1 MAPAISDVERI
12 LADAVEI
19 ASPAERQRFVE
30 EASRGDSELQRQVQE
45 LIANHFNAGAFLER
59 PPHYDLLA
67 GHDTDDRSDDT
78 AFIEAP
84 GTMIGPYK
92 LREVLGEG
100 GMGIVY
106 VAEQD
111 RPVRRKVALK
121 VIKPGMDTREVIAR
135 FEAERQALAL
145 MDHPNI
151 ARVLDAGTTGSTPP
165 LGNGGVELSGT
176 AAQLA
181 GCLAGTS
188 DIHNGRPYFVME
200 LVRGVPITDYCD
212 QANLSARERL
222 ELFVKVCQAIQ
233 HAHQKGVIHRDL
245 KPSNVLVTLHDG
257 TPVPKVIDFGVAKA
271 INQRLTEHTIYTRMS
286 QIIGTPL
293 YMSPEQAELSA
304 LDVDTRSDVY
314 SLGVLLYELL
324 TGTTPFAK
332 ETLNQATFDEMRRII
347 REIEPPRPSQRVS
360 TLQAQAR
367 STISGKHSVDE
378 RQFVKLLS
386 GELDWIVMKALE
398 KDRQRRY
405 ESASAFAA
413 DIQRYLADQPVE
425 ACPPSTVYRLKKFAR
440 RNRSTLTAS
449 IVVATV
455 LLGGGALTVGLHQM
469 NLSRYNRD
477 LTRLNDDL
485 TLATARARS
494 LQHSAE
500 ENEQRTRDALYAADV
515 NRAAAALEAGDTRGA
530 LVLLNRDLPDAQG
543 PVAQGQGESGQGQ
556 RKPDRRG
563 FEWWHLR
570 RRAELAH
577 QVLLDVGS
585 PLYVLCPAPDRRIV
599 AVAGK
604 DALVRL
610 FDPATGA
617 IEREIATG
625 QIEVNGVAF
634 SPDGTELATSG
645 DDGTV
650 RVWNLSSGLERWQTA
665 AHPEKAFQ
673 LRYIADGKKIV
684 SCGDN
689 PVIRIFAADSGQLLH
704 ELRGHEKVVQS
715 ILLADEGTLISASD
729 DCTARC
735 WRLDSLV
742 QTKRFVTTG
751 HVWSLDYAPGRDLL
765 ITGND
770 DNEVETWSLSEERRI
785 SQVKHLDSIQ
795 SVALHPAG
803 GLLAVGDA
811 GGSIRVWRL
820 GADGRINPDNF
831 RAWQAHTGIT
841 HSLFWSGDGSRLI
854 SAGKDGRVI
863 NWNLEVEESHGLK
876 RIAIDPSSSF
886 CLIPGTTSLVTAG
899 GDHRALVRWN
909 WSTGAEEGRFS
920 SSAKY
925 QQVCVSPDGKL
936 LAAVKGDRVLEML
949 PLDECFL
956 SPPHAR
962 RFSLE
967 WNPGGTVGRLQFA
980 PDSQSFAVPFQTDG
994 TEGQPDAKH
1003 LWLFGPPQSGRREPL
1018 PIPGVARAAFSPD
1031 GRRLALAAGTRL
1043 VLWDIARREPL
1054 WERAQTDTTLV
1065 AFSDDGKLLISG
1077 GHNRLVMVW
1086 DAQDGTMR
1094 SKLAGHRSPI
1104 WSFAI
1109 SPNGNTL
1116 ATASRDGVIKL
1127 WHVPTGQELFELRK
1141 AGSHCRFVQ
1150 FTKDGKHLLALV
1162 EFDAHHDEILVFD
1175 ATRE

>member
-19 ASPAERQRFVE
+19 ASPAERQRFVV
-30 EASRGDSELQRQVQE
+30 EASRGDSELQRQVEE
-45 LIANHFNAGAFLER
+45 LIANHFKAGAFLER

-151 ARVLDAGTTGSTPP
+151 ARVLDAGTTGERKDEGRTQTD
-165 LGNGGVELSGT
+165 E
-176 AAQLA
+176 AAD
-181 GCLAGTS
+181 GETS
-188 DIHNGRPYFVME
+188 NSSFILPNSSFSSGRPYFVME

-222 ELFVKVCQAIQ
+222 VLFVKVCQAIQ

-271 INQRLTEHTIYTRMS
+271 INQRLSEHTIYTRMS

-360 TLQAQAR
+360 TLKAQAR
-367 STISGKHSVDE
+367 STVSGKRSVDE

-425 ACPPSTVYRLKKFAR
+425 ACPPSTVYRVKKFAR

-449 IVVATV
+449 IVVATI
-455 LLGGGALTVGLHQM
+455 LLGGGALTLGLHQM

-477 LTRLNDDL
+477 LTRLNNNL
-485 TLATARARS
+485 TLTTARAQS

-500 ENEQRTRDALYAADV
+500 ESEQRTRDALYAADV
-515 NRAAAALEAGDTRGA
+515 NRAAAALDAGDTRGA
-530 LVLLNRDLPDAQG
+530 LVLLNRNL
-543 PVAQGQGESGQGQ
+543 PVAQASGASGQGT

-563 FEWWHLR
+563 FEWWYLH

-585 PLYVLCPAPDRRIV
+585 PQYVLCPSPDRRIV
-599 AVAGK
+599 AAAGK
-604 DALVRL
+604 DAVVRL

-617 IEREIATG
+617 VAREIATG
-625 QIEVNGVAF
+625 QIEVNGVSF
-634 SPDGTELATSG
+634 SPDGKELATSG

-650 RVWNLSSGLERWQTA
+650 RVWNLSSGVERWKTA

-673 LRYIADGKKIV
+673 LLYTSDGRKIV

-689 PVIRIFAADSGQLLH
+689 PVIRVFAADSGQLLH
-704 ELRGHEKVVQS
+704 ELQGHEKVVQS

-735 WRLDSLV
+735 WRLDSLAP
-742 QTKRFVTTG
+742 TKRVVTAS
-751 HVWSLDYAPGRDLL
+751 HVLSLDCAPGRDLL

-770 DNEVETWSLSEERRI
+770 DNEVETWSLSEERKI
-785 SQVKHLDSIQ
+785 SQVKHLDSIH

-803 GLLAVGDA
+803 GLLAAGDA
-811 GGSIRVWRL
+811 GGSIRVWKL
-820 GADGRINPDNF
+820 GADGRINSDNF
-831 RAWQAHTGIT
+831 RAWQAHTGNT

-863 NWNLEVEESHGLK
+863 SWNLEAEESHGLK
-876 RIAIDPSSSF
+876 RIAIDPSGSF
-886 CLIPGTTSLVTAG
+886 CLIPGTKSLVTAG

-925 QQVCVSPDGKL
+925 QQVCASPDGNL
-936 LAAVKGDRVLEML
+936 LAAVKGDRVLEVL
-949 PLDECFL
+949 PLEECFL

-962 RFSLE
+962 RFLLE
-967 WNPGGTVGRLQFA
+967 WNPGGTVGKMHFA
-980 PDSQSFAVPFQTDG
+980 PDSQSFAVSFQPDG
-994 TEGQPDAKH
+994 TEGRPDAKH
-1003 LWLFGPPQSGRREPL
+1003 LWLFGPPQFGKSEPL
-1018 PIPGVARAAFSPD
+1018 PIPGVTRAAFSPD
-1031 GRRLALAAGTRL
+1031 GTKLALAAGTRL
-1043 VLWDIARREPL
+1043 VLWDIATRKPL
-1054 WERAQTDTTLV
+1054 WERGQADTTLV
-1065 AFSDDGKLLISG
+1065 AFSDDGKLLVSG
-1077 GHNRLVMVW
+1077 GHTRLAIVW
-1086 DAQDGTMR
+1086 DAQDGRLR
-1094 SKLAGHRSPI
+1094 SSLAGHRSPI

-1109 SPNGNTL
+1109 SPDGNTL

-1127 WHVPTGQELFELRK
+1127 WHVLTGQELFELRK

-1150 FTKDGKHLLALV
+1150 FTKDGKQLLALV
-1162 EFDAHHDEILVFD
+1162 DGDAQHDEILVFD
-1175 ATRE
+1175 ANGE